1 MDFVH
6 PNIRING
13 QNLGSFWW
21 VGRSRGTLGVPGG
34 TCLGVLFWVSGG
46 SVASGVGGGG
56 LVCLERGV
64 VPWVH
69 EIDPLIGWRVRD
81 RVPAL
86 GAFVPPSW

>member
-1 MDFVH
+1 MGGKKSGYTGSAWGHLPWRAF
-6 PNIRING
+6 
-13 QNLGSFWW
+13 LGLWGLCCVW
-21 VGRSRGTLGVPGG
+21 
-34 TCLGVLFWVSGG
+34 
-46 SVASGVGGGG
+46 GGGG

-64 VPWVH
+64 VPWMH